1 MFQRVCLQKLLWEYC
16 LVDELFFEWKT
27 ILRDLNVSD
36 GVKLFC
42 WYGDYRRSVE
52 VELHGFADASLKG
65 YDFCLY
71 VRFRDVNGVYHVSL
85 VSAQSRVAPMKSS
98 TVPKLE
104 LNAALLLA
112 KPVYT
117 VKNEISYIIPI
128 KSVMLYTD
136 STITLSWIKSNK
148 KLQPYVEHR
157 VMQIRNLFDNTQW
170 HHIATSINP
179 ADLIS
184 RGCLFSEL
192 EKSGFWFDGP
202 KFLWEEFAFDKIGV
216 NVVVGDDCCSGE
228 EVMGSEKVCLLVQEN
243 SKINLNFLKLEN
255 FNSYIRLINVTA
267 LVLRFIDNIKKKR
280 KKEDINI
287 SRFIMAEERVKT
299 ENLWI
304 RFIQMDIY
312 KLDSYKQLKKD
323 LNLFLEDDLIR
334 CQGRLKNAPLN
345 YSAKYPILLP
355 SKHYFTD
362 LVIVYYHNMV
372 LHNGMKETLNQI
384 RTKYW
389 IPKCRNQIKRVIRKC
404 LLCQKFDG
412 KSFLYPPPPD
422 LPKIRLSKDF
432 PFTYTGVDYA
442 GPLYV
447 KDIYSKKGIH
457 KCWIFLYTCTSSRNL
472 DLELVSDCYSST
484 CIRALTRFFCN
495 RGTPNLILSDNG
507 SQFISGESQTF
518 TTNKGITCRF
528 NLAAAPWW
536 GGLFE
541 RFVRSVKR
549 CLKKILNNL
558 RLDYEYMLTLLAQI
572 QVVINNRPLT
582 FMYDEPGE
590 EVLTP
595 NHLLFG

>member
-1 MFQRVCLQKLLWEYC
+1 
-16 LVDELFFEWKT
+16 
-27 ILRDLNVSD
+27 
-36 GVKLFC
+36 
-42 WYGDYRRSVE
+42 
-52 VELHGFADASLKG
+52 
-65 YDFCLY
+65 
-71 VRFRDVNGVYHVSL
+71 
-85 VSAQSRVAPMKSS
+85 
-98 TVPKLE
+98 
-104 LNAALLLA
+104 
-112 KPVYT
+112 
-117 VKNEISYIIPI
+117 
-128 KSVMLYTD
+128 
-136 STITLSWIKSNK
+136 
-148 KLQPYVEHR
+148 
-157 VMQIRNLFDNTQW
+157 
-170 HHIATSINP
+170 
-179 ADLIS
+179 
-184 RGCLFSEL
+184 
-192 EKSGFWFDGP
+192 
-202 KFLWEEFAFDKIGV
+202 
-216 NVVVGDDCCSGE
+216 
-228 EVMGSEKVCLLVQEN
+228 
-243 SKINLNFLKLEN
+243 
-255 FNSYIRLINVTA
+255 
-267 LVLRFIDNIKKKR
+267 
-280 KKEDINI
+280 
-287 SRFIMAEERVKT
+287 
-299 ENLWI
+299 
-304 RFIQMDIY
+304 MDIY

-412 KSFLYPPPPD
+412 KSFVYPPPPD

-457 KCWIFLYTCTSSRNL
+457 KCWIFLYTCASSRNL

-549 CLKKILNNL
+549 YLKKILNNL

-590 EVLTP
+590 EVLRLIICCLDEKLTL
-595 NHLLFG
+595 NLMDYL